1 MLKIYRLLTITL
13 SSLLLTATIS
23 FAQNRKQND
32 ADYLYRSEF
41 VTGIN
46 FNTNGGLIGGFSFKY
61 AKALTPKMYHSFSIE
76 AVNIKHPKER
86 KFQNITTGSTF
97 VPGKQNFL
105 YAVRPQYGRE
115 FVLFKKA
122 REQGIQVNFI
132 TAIGPSIAVIA
143 PYLIEVPAGANT
155 KIEQFDPEKHT
166 NFQDILGTGSFM
178 ESLVKSNFQ
187 LGGSLKLATSFEFG
201 TFSTNVTGFEA
212 GIMLD
217 YYRKEV
223 VIIPFSENRN
233 LYSSIYLTFFFGVR
247 K

>member
-1 MLKIYRLLTITL
+1 LGLSTTIALAQKNRSNEEDFIY
-13 SSLLLTATIS
+13 
-23 FAQNRKQND
+23 K
-32 ADYLYRSEF
+32 SEF

-61 AKALTPKMYHSFSIE
+61 AKAITPKMYQSFAIE
-76 AVNIKHPKER
+76 FVNIKHPKER
-86 KFQNITTGSTF
+86 KLQSPATGSVF
-97 VPGKQNFL
+97 VPGKQNYL

-132 TAIGPSIAVIA
+132 TAIGPSIGVVA
-143 PYLIEVPAGANT
+143 PYLIEVPVGGNT

-187 LGGSLKLATSFEFG
+187 IGGSLKLATSFEFG

-217 YYRKEV
+217 LYPKEI
-223 VIIPFSENRN
+223 VIIPFTENRN